1 MVVFQVLYAHQA
13 FLLVFFELLL
23 PLSVKFLQLFV
34 ADVDVLTQLVL
45 LNIRSQFI
53 LILVDVCLEEA
64 YLAHQVFVEGV
75 LLHIAQLFGQDL
87 HLLFDEREDEDL
99 LVFIELPVTSL
110 VENIKE
116 LIRRCQS

>member
-23 PLSVKFLQLFV
+23 PLSVKFLQLFITNINILAQLILLNV
-34 ADVDVLTQLVL
+34 RSQLVL
-45 LNIRSQFI
+45 V
-53 LILVDVCLEEA
+53 LVDVGLEEA
-64 YLAHQVFVEGV
+64 HLAHQVFVEGV

-116 LIRRCQS
+116 LIGRCQS